1 MMNYKLYVVDT
12 NTGDIIDS
20 SNPNEVF
27 WKRMAFKHSRHSK
40 KNKGFYREKESFS
53 TYLSHSVIAFYNS
66 LLCRNHH
73 STNSDN
79 PLQ

>member
-1 MMNYKLYVVDT
+1 MEERCGKPKVFY
-12 NTGDIIDS
+12 IDS

-27 WKRMAFKHSRHSK
+27 WKRMAFKHSRYSK
-40 KNKGFYREKESFS
+40 KNKGFYVEEKESFF

-66 LLCRNHH
+66 LLCRSHH
-73 STNSDN
+73 STNSNN